1 MKRKVVVVFLVFA
14 LLCATLPT
22 AFAEDYT
29 FGDYTYTLD
38 TDGNATITK
47 YTGSTADLTIPDSL
61 DGHPVV
67 EIEGEAF
74 AENTA
79 LTSVKLP
86 ASLQEMGA
94 WAFKNCTSLKS
105 VFIPKSLDYC
115 AGAGD
120 GPFAGCTALDT
131 ITFETGVTQIAAGL
145 FASCP
150 GLTKIVIPDTVTTI
164 DECAFSS
171 CKNLEKVTFS
181 PSITSI
187 GYLAF
192 ESCPLTSV
200 ELPASLQEM
209 SFHVFKNCT
218 SLKSVF
224 IPKSLDRCSTVGNG
238 PFAGCTALDTITFET
253 GVTQI
258 AQYLFASCT
267 GLTEIVIPNTV
278 TTIEYGAF
286 RNCTNLKKV
295 TFSPNI
301 TLIKADAFESC
312 PLTSVELPAS
322 LQEMGSGVFKDC
334 TSLKSVFIPKS
345 LDSCSVVGNA
355 SFSGC
360 TALDTITF
368 ETGVTQIAAGLFA
381 SCPGLTEIVIPD
393 TVTTI
398 DECAFCNCE
407 NLKKVTFSPNI
418 TSIGYNAFARCLMT
432 EVELP
437 ASLQKMGSEVFLN
450 CTALESIRIPE
461 MVTAI
466 PNSAFAGCTAL
477 TSVDF
482 GNVVTVGSSA
492 FQNCDALTA
501 VAVPGTVTEIG
512 SSVFAGCDNLRDV
525 TLGVNITEIPEK
537 AFFECPAL
545 EKIILPFSV
554 KKIGNNAFANC
565 TGLTEITIPRYTET
579 ISSSAFSYP
588 DKLTIYGVAGT
599 RADTYAA
606 EIGAKFVAIEKD
618 VENLSLNVTELSL
631 ERGKTYRLIPSITPM
646 DFTGEVK
653 WESADTKVAA
663 VSESGLVKAVAN
675 GTTTV
680 TFTAGGLKASCT
692 VTVDGHTHSYT
703 ETITAQPTCTASGT
717 KVLRCDC
724 GDTKTESIPAL
735 GHNFVNGV
743 CTRCGAK
750 EAVASFTDVPADE
763 WYAGAVNYAVENG
776 LMNGVGGGKFD
787 PEGSMTRAM
796 LVTVLW
802 RYEGEPAEG
811 ENTFTDVPEGT
822 WYTGAVA
829 WAASNG
835 IVGGIGNGKFDPDGS
850 ITREQMATILYRY
863 AQKKGIDTSKRG
875 ELSGFADSGNVS
887 SWAKDALQWTVA
899 EGIINGSD
907 GKLLPQG
914 NATRAQVS
922 AILMRFLENNMK
934 K

>member
-29 FGDYTYTLD
+29 SGDYTYTLD

-47 YTGSTADLTIPDSL
+47 FTGSTADLTIPDSL

-120 GPFAGCTALDT
+120 GPCAGCTALDT

-150 GLTKIVIPDTVTTI
+150 GLTEIVIPDTVTTI

-334 TSLKSVFIPKS
+334 TSLKSVFIPKN

-381 SCPGLTEIVIPD
+381 SCPGLTEIVIPE

-501 VAVPGTVTEIG
+501 VTVPGTVTEIG

-565 TGLTEITIPRYTET
+565 TALTEITIPRYTET

-588 DKLTIYGVAGT
+588 GKLTIYGVAGT

-606 EIGAKFVAIEKD
+606 EIGAKFVAIEKNA
-618 VENLSLNVTELSL
+618 ENLSLNVTELSL
-631 ERGKTYRLIPSITPM
+631 EKGKTYRLIPSVTPM

-653 WESADTKVAA
+653 WESADTKVAT

-763 WYAGAVNYAVENG
+763 WYAGAVQYASQNG
-776 LMNGVGGGKFD
+776 LMNGVGNGKFD

-850 ITREQMATILYRY
+850 ITREQMATILFRY
-863 AQKKGIDTSKRG
+863 AQKKGIDTGKRG